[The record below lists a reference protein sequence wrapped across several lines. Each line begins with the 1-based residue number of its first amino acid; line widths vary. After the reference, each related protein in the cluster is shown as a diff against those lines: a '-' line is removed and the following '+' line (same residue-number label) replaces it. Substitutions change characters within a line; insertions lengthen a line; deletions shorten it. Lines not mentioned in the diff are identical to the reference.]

1 MMFVTPNSTKSG
13 NKCQQPEST
22 IIRNPPPG
30 LHYWGT
36 EPSLI
41 SENNPTR
48 QLRPNLMT
56 PKLNLNPG
64 EPFEKEEEN
73 IIEKDDAL

>member
-1 MMFVTPNSTKSG
+1 MMFVTCNSTKSG
-13 NKCQQPEST
+13 NNRQQPEST

-48 QLRPNLMT
+48 QLHPNLMM
-56 PKLNLNPG
+56 PKLILNSG
-64 EPFEKEEEN
+64 EPFEKRERKYNREG
-73 IIEKDDAL
+73 